1 MQLRSLIVGLTLV
14 ALLTVPLEAHHSF
27 AAEYDSN
34 KPISISFQGGHPLSK
49 NQYSILSLASA
60 LAISG
65 FFWVVPVRAHHSFAV
80 YEPQLQ
86 IKFSGTVTV
95 FTWANPHVYIEM
107 DAVDKETNKKRH
119 WLIECANPGILNRVG
134 WKFNM
139 VKPGDTITVI
149 VSPLRN
155 GEPAALLK
163 QITLAD
169 GSKYSNG
176 GPAGPATIE

>member
-1 MQLRSLIVGLTLV
+1 MSRDKYGISVLAMALVTLSLLSAMPGF
-14 ALLTVPLEAHHSF
+14 AHHSF
-27 AAEYDSN
+27 A
-34 KPISISFQGGHPLSK
+34 P
-49 NQYSILSLASA
+49 
-60 LAISG
+60 
-65 FFWVVPVRAHHSFAV
+65 

-86 IKFSGTVTV
+86 IKLSGAVTE
-95 FTWANPHVYIEM
+95 FRWGNPHVYIQM
-107 DAVDKETNKKRH
+107 DAVDKATGMKRH

-134 WKFNM
+134 WRFNM
-139 VKPGDTITVI
+139 VKAGDTITVI
-149 VSPLRN
+149 VAPLRT